1 MKKSKKQKQ
10 DPRFV
15 PRSPSKIKNS
25 MVSITPDY
33 SRRQLPIPQFR
44 TPRWVGTHSTC
55 VPDRAPTADSR
66 GCPAFQPPIAADSCG
81 SRSPISGPTGTYR
94 HLSAAIG
101 TKIKIS
107 HEHLGKIGK
116 EMVNHLPKIKN
127 STGPRT
133 QSNLIEPK
141 KNNSVPPKSGKAGKQ
156 TVNPI
161 PLTHAHISR

>member
-1 MKKSKKQKQ
+1 
-10 DPRFV
+10 V
-15 PRSPSKIKNS
+15 SKIILPDPNEIHFLLYQEGWILDKS
-25 MVSITPDY
+25 PLRIIQKSRQVGITSIPH
-33 SRRQLPIPQFR
+33 PW
-44 TPRWVGTHSTC
+44 WVGTHSTC

-116 EMVNHLPKIKN
+116 EMVNHLQKSKIQRDLEPN
-127 STGPRT
+127 RT
-133 QSNLIEPK
+133 
-141 KNNSVPPKSGKAGKQ
+141 
-156 TVNPI
+156 
-161 PLTHAHISR
+161 